1 MKSKI
6 LKIMSIVAIFSLL
19 PLFMGNDEC
28 QVNETF
34 KQLFQQMKQKLPPPQ
49 GQDKTYVTHLTFMD
63 ALTQTQMAN
72 TEHADLINE
81 AVVKGMNEAQN
92 QNPKLAID
100 ESGHIIK
107 NNDKNVN
114 DLVNITF
121 DPNLTKSQKIENI
134 INDMMLPN
142 KVDVIVTGQYIDDA
156 KSQLISVRPLVIVRA
171 DKKIVTKNLQ
181 FTKEELFCEDPHS
194 KKKILCSGAHDQ
206 IAQAVQDLLD
216 QI

>member
-6 LKIMSIVAIFSLL
+6 LKIMSIIAIFSLL

-34 KQLFQQMKQKLPPPQ
+34 KQLFQQMKQKLPPPK
-49 GQDKTYVTHLTFMD
+49 GQDKTFVTHLTFMD

-100 ESGHIIK
+100 EPGHIIK

-134 INDMMLPN
+134 IADMMLPN

-156 KSQLISVRPLVIVRA
+156 KSQLISVRPLVIVRE